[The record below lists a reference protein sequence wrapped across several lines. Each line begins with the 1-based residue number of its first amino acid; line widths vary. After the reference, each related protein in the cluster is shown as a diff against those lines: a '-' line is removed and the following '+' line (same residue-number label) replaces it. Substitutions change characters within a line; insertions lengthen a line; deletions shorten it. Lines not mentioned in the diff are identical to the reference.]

1 MNLLKKISFW
11 IIFLFLF
18 KFLFFISI
26 SFSSQGISA
35 SNEQEIRLPSL
46 VLIGVVVSKNASSS
60 VATLQNK
67 QSGKTDIIK
76 IGERILDFTLHKV
89 FDNRI
94 ILKKGERSFQ
104 IILGKGRMIKVLK
117 PAQKKPDEAQ
127 LPALTDKPVGGPGL
141 DANIIRKEFNR
152 SEIERRLEKEWALI
166 IEKTRFVPNMVK
178 GNISGF
184 KILDFPENTILTE
197 MGLVKN
203 DILKE
208 INGAELNNIA
218 MMFDLFDRFK
228 NDSQFNVSILRG
240 GKLLRILYLLK

>member
-1 MNLLKKISFW
+1 MNLFKKISFW
-11 IIFLFLF
+11 IIFLLLF

-76 IGERILDFTLHKV
+76 IGERILDFTLHQV

-104 IILGKGRMIKVLK
+104 IILGKGRMIKAVK
-117 PAQKKPDEAQ
+117 PVQRKADEAQ
-127 LPALTDKPVGGPGL
+127 LPALKDKSIGGPGL

-197 MGLVKN
+197 IGLVKN

>member
-1 MNLLKKISFW
+1 MNLFKKISFW
-11 IIFLFLF
+11 IIFLLLF

-67 QSGKTDIIK
+67 QTGKTDIIK
-76 IGERILDFTLHKV
+76 IGEKILDFTLHQV
-89 FDNRI
+89 FYNRI

-104 IILGKGRMIKVLK
+104 IRLGKGSLLK
-117 PAQKKPDEAQ
+117 AVKPVQKKPGEAQ
-127 LPALTDKPVGGPGL
+127 LPAPKNNPLESPGL

-152 SEIERRLEKEWALI
+152 SEIERRFEKEWALI
-166 IEKTRFVPNMVK
+166 IEKTRFVPNMVE

-184 KILDFPENTILTE
+184 KILNFPENTILTE
-197 MGLVKN
+197 IGLVKN

-208 INGAELNNIA
+208 INGVELNNVA

-240 GKLLRILYLLK
+240 GKLLHILYLLK